1 MIAHYHRQ
9 ITLTSLHKEF
19 SPAALETIITYN
31 LKQDSLRGLLGH
43 PEYHFDDSLFAEGN
57 EYVRQQRHRVW
68 RDLSRTADPTSARQA
83 FGRITHAVQDFYAHS
98 NYTALWIEKSSWAAD
113 KRPLSKSE
121 RPRAHLID
129 PLDTGLFESQ
139 ELRSGRIYFP
149 WEALAFFPIF
159 VPILRRILPRDSHT
173 WMNLDNPKSGAL
185 FYFAYEAARK
195 RTAHEHQI
203 IRLKLSPDQALLF
216 SGM

>member
-9 ITLTSLHKEF
+9 ITLTSLNNVF
-19 SPAALETIITYN
+19 SPAALETIITSN
-31 LKQDSLRGLLGH
+31 LKQDNLRGLIGH

-57 EYVRQQRHRVW
+57 EYVRQQRHHIW
-68 RDLSRTADPTSARQA
+68 RELSRITDPTAAWQA

-98 NYTALWIEKSSWAAD
+98 NYTALWVEKSSGATG
-113 KRPLSKSE
+113 KRRLPKDQK
-121 RPRAHLID
+121 PRAHLIN
-129 PLDTGLFESQ
+129 PLDSGLLEDPG
-139 ELRSGRIYFP
+139 LRSGRIYFP

-159 VPILRRILPRDSHT
+159 VPILRRMLPRDSHT
-173 WMNLDNPKSGAL
+173 WMNLDSPKSGAL

-195 RTAHEHQI
+195 RTAHEHQLI
-203 IRLKLSPDQALLF
+203 HQKLSPDQALRF

>member
-9 ITLTSLHKEF
+9 ITLNSLNNVF
-19 SPAALETIITYN
+19 SPAALETIIAYN
-31 LKQDSLRGLLGH
+31 LKQDSLRGLIGH
-43 PEYHFDDSLFAEGN
+43 PEYHFDDSRFAEGN
-57 EYVRQQRHRVW
+57 EYVRQQRHHIW
-68 RDLSRTADPTSARQA
+68 RAMSRTTDPTSAWQA

-98 NYTALWIEKSSWAAD
+98 NYAALWVKKSSGTAG
-113 KRPLSKSE
+113 KRLLSKDQKT
-121 RPRAHLID
+121 RAHLID
-129 PLDTGLFESQ
+129 PLDSDLFEDA

-159 VPILRRILPRDSHT
+159 VPVLRRMLPHDSHT
-173 WMNLDNPKSGAL
+173 WMNLDSPRSGAL

-195 RTAHEHQI
+195 RTAHEHQL
-203 IRLKLSPDQALLF
+203 IRLKLSPDQALRF

>member
-9 ITLTSLHKEF
+9 ITLASLNSEL

-31 LKQDSLRGLLGH
+31 LKQDSLRGLIGH
-43 PEYHFDDSLFAEGN
+43 PEYHYDDCLIAEGN
-57 EYVRQQRHRVW
+57 EYVRQQRHSLW
-68 RDLSRTADPTSARQA
+68 RGLSRSYDPASAWQA

-98 NYTALWIEKSSWAAD
+98 NYVALWIQKSSE
-113 KRPLSKSE
+113 PE
-121 RPRAHLID
+121 RQWKPVRVQQPRAHLID
-129 PLDTGLFESQ
+129 PLDTLILEHP
-139 ELRSGRIYFP
+139 ELKSGKIYYP

-159 VPILRRILPRDSHT
+159 IPILKRLLPRDSHT
-173 WMNLDNPKSGAL
+173 WTNLDSPKSGSQ

-195 RTAHEHQI
+195 RTAYEYQLIHQKLTPEH
-203 IRLKLSPDQALLF
+203 ALRF

>member
-9 ITLTSLHKEF
+9 VTLASLQKEF

-31 LKQDSLRGLLGH
+31 LKQDSLRGLIGH
-43 PEYHFDDSLFAEGN
+43 PEYHYDDSLMAEGN
-57 EYVRQQRHRVW
+57 EYVRQQRHSIW
-68 RDLSRTADPTSARQA
+68 RELSQPNDPAPAWQA

-98 NYTALWIEKSSWAAD
+98 NYVALWMQKFYEPVD
-113 KRPLSKSE
+113 KWQPTNAQHL
-121 RPRAHLID
+121 RAHRIS
-129 PLDTGLFESQ
+129 PIDTGILESP
-139 ELRSGRIYFP
+139 ELISGKIYFP

-159 VPILRRILPRDSHT
+159 VPILKRVLPRDSHT
-173 WMNLDNPKSGAL
+173 WTNLDSPKSGSQ

-195 RTAHEHQI
+195 RTAYEYQQI
-203 IRLKLSPDQALLF
+203 RQKLTPKQALLF